1 MTYQN
6 IHNEQLCNKLR
17 NEFSYRVETKINE
30 SRNVKRS
37 SACINVRPG
46 IRDVGVQQSG
56 ELLNNSYKKVDEADF
71 ENRIR
76 YSHKPNVN
84 NNYKSGDLSA
94 VSSVSQPFDYIY
106 NKYSARRAYNKAF
119 NEKIYLR
126 NNPEAKK
133 VEKVKEKK
141 SFSAAFSE
149 YVYDLVKRDDD
160 ENEGKVVH
168 NSLFSLRLIACIVF
182 VTAAFML
189 VLSTN
194 SAYSRELAEVK
205 ELRDE
210 QAVLLAEKDRLVNL
224 LSIKDDIREI
234 EDFAV
239 NEIGMVKSDY
249 VETRTVSVAGGEHI
263 DVINADVEENANIFS
278 TLLSALGS
286 NLETIKDYVD

>member
-17 NEFSYRVETKINE
+17 NEFSYRIETKINA
-30 SRNVKRS
+30 SRNIKRSSSHIDEKPGIRNVGVQSNGEIQNYSHNKINAENRVKRS
-37 SACINVRPG
+37 SKLDASNVRKG
-46 IRDVGVQQSG
+46 IEIDR
-56 ELLNNSYKKVDEADF
+56 LNVAATE
-71 ENRIR
+71 R
-76 YSHKPNVN
+76 
-84 NNYKSGDLSA
+84 
-94 VSSVSQPFDYIY
+94 QPFDYIY

-119 NEKIYLR
+119 NEKIYLH
-126 NNPEAKK
+126 NNPEVKRI
-133 VEKVKEKK
+133 EKVKEKK
-141 SFSAAFSE
+141 SFSSAFSE
-149 YVYDLVKRDDD
+149 YVYDLVKKDDD

-168 NSLFSLRLIACIVF
+168 NSVFSLRFIACIVF
-182 VTAAFML
+182 VTVAFML
-189 VLSTN
+189 VLSAN

-210 QAVLLAEKDRLVNL
+210 QTVLLAEKDRLVNL

-234 EDFAV
+234 EDYAV

-249 VETRTVSVAGGEHI
+249 VEARTVSVAGGEHI